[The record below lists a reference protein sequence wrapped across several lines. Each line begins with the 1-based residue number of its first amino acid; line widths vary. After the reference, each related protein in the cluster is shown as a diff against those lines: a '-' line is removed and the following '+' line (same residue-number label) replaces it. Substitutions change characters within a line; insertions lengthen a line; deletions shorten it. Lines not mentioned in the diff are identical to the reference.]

1 MIARC
6 HLPKIPRFSH
16 QAHESYILFL
26 FKTKL
31 PWRPMVSTADNP
43 KCQNHKLMTATYNHD
58 ITVHPFK
65 SHWPSPHCTTIV
77 LLCLEPPMSILKGGR
92 GASPTGGVVQTPNL
106 TKSITNLTI
115 KHKYNKIKLGS
126 NETQIQQNKPQI
138 SLLKFCER
146 SGGRWRRQH
155 FGCMRWRRSRAFD

>member
-1 MIARC
+1 MDGWLWFFLSFFFSLLDN
-6 HLPKIPRFSH
+6 HLSRFVLITLPTTLHLSPLLRLPVATYLKFH
-16 QAHESYILFL
+16 ASLI
-26 FKTKL
+26 KPKL
-31 PWRPMVSTADNP
+31 PWRPMVSTADTP

-106 TKSITNLTI
+106 TKSITDLTI

-126 NETQIQQNKPQI
+126 NETQI
-138 SLLKFCER
+138 
-146 SGGRWRRQH
+146 
-155 FGCMRWRRSRAFD
+155 